1 MVSLRM
7 FQVLSDSSGK
17 NTDKY
22 PVSKSTYYTASTI
35 VAMVMAIPGIVA
47 LLLVRTYTSDVAS
60 QVIIS
65 SIVFFVAMGFSFKIS
80 KKLANKMD
88 KNKPT
93 ESG

>member
-1 MVSLRM
+1 M
-7 FQVLSDSSGK
+7 FHILSDNSGK
-17 NTDKY
+17 NSDKY

-35 VAMVMAIPGIVA
+35 VAMVMAIPGIIA
-47 LLLVRTYTSDVAS
+47 LLLVRSYTSDVAS
-60 QVIIS
+60 QVVIS

-88 KNKPT
+88 KNKPN

>member
-1 MVSLRM
+1 MVSLRISH
-7 FQVLSDSSGK
+7 VLSDSSGK
-17 NTDKY
+17 NSDKY
-22 PVSKSTYYTASTI
+22 PVSKSAYYTASTI
-35 VAMVMAIPGIVA
+35 VAMVMAIPGIIA

-60 QVIIS
+60 QVVIS

>member
-1 MVSLRM
+1 M
-7 FQVLSDSSGK
+7 FHILSDNSGK
-17 NTDKY
+17 NSDKY

-35 VAMVMAIPGIVA
+35 VAMVMAIPGIIA
-47 LLLVRTYTSDVAS
+47 LLLVRSYTSDVAS
-60 QVIIS
+60 QVVIS

>member
-7 FQVLSDSSGK
+7 FHILSDSSGK
-17 NTDKY
+17 NSDRY
-22 PVSKSTYYTASTI
+22 PVSKSMYYTASTI

-60 QVIIS
+60 QVVIS

>member
-1 MVSLRM
+1 MVSLRISH
-7 FQVLSDSSGK
+7 VLSDSSGK
-17 NTDKY
+17 NSDKY
-22 PVSKSTYYTASTI
+22 PVSKSAYYTASTI
-35 VAMVMAIPGIVA
+35 VAMVMAIPGIIA

-60 QVIIS
+60 QVVIS
-65 SIVFFVAMGFSFKIS
+65 SIVFFVAIGFSFKIS

>member
-1 MVSLRM
+1 M
-7 FQVLSDSSGK
+7 FHVLSDSSGK

-60 QVIIS
+60 QVVIS